1 MKKHLLIPV
10 LILSF
15 NAFAEVTK
23 EDVNAMR
30 QEVKGMTKEE
40 VTAKHIELFEAVKAD
55 PSENNCD
62 AFGAFD
68 VASRKEK
75 KIKLMDFD
83 AQDRVFT
90 AQDDCKVIVFFV
102 G

>member
-40 VTAKHIELFEAVKAD
+40 VTAKHVELFEAVKAD
-55 PSENNCD
+55 PSEKNCD
-62 AFGAFD
+62 AFDVFD
-68 VASRKEK
+68 DASLREK
-75 KIKLMDFD
+75 KRDLMDME
-83 AQDRVFT
+83 AQDRSLT
-90 AQDDCKVIVFFV
+90 AKRACL
-102 G
+102 GYNW

>member
-1 MKKHLLIPV
+1 MKKYLLIPV
-10 LILSF
+10 LMLSF

-55 PSENNCD
+55 PSEKSCD
-62 AFGAFD
+62 AFEVFD
-68 VASRKEK
+68 KASLREK
-75 KIKLMDFD
+75 KIELMDMD
-83 AQDRVFT
+83 AQKRGYDVSKN
-90 AQDDCKVIVFFV
+90 CN
-102 G
+102 GLW